1 MFIKKVIRFIFQNK
15 LAFVS
20 KHFFSS
26 SGFRIANKG
35 MQLTSAFNQK
45 AVYRQQKAWE
55 TLVKTKNIESRFDVK
70 NLRNMISRNLSSV
83 DSILE
88 VGCASGYN
96 KSIFFQD
103 FQEYFGLDI
112 SRDALL
118 LGKQNYSGVPFLQAS
133 SKALPFKDN
142 SIDVVLDG
150 ASLIHIQDW
159 KKSINEYF
167 RISKKFIVLHSI
179 TLSSV
184 RSYNFTKFAY
194 GQRISEQIFLE
205 SELNSY
211 LDLFNYDE
219 IIKLKNGGYNL
230 VDLVGI
236 ETNSYTW
243 LIRL

>member
-1 MFIKKVIRFIFQNK
+1 VFIKKVMRYLLQNK

-26 SGFRIANKG
+26 SGFSLVIKNT
-35 MQLTSAFNQK
+35 QITSAFNK
-45 AVYRQQKAWE
+45 RAVLRQQKAWE
-55 TLVKTKNIESRFDVK
+55 NLVKTKNIEARSDVR
-70 NLRNMISRNLSSV
+70 NLRSLVSENFSSA

-96 KSIFFQD
+96 KAIFFQE

-112 SRDALL
+112 SHDALL
-118 LGKQNYSGVPFLQAS
+118 LGRHNYSRVPFLQAS
-133 SKALPFKDN
+133 SNSLPLKDN

-150 ASLIHIQDW
+150 ASLIHIKDW
-159 KKSINEYF
+159 KQSINEYF

-184 RSYNFTKFAY
+184 SSSDLTKFAY
-194 GQRISEQIFLE
+194 GQRVAEHIFLE
-205 SELNSY
+205 SELISY
-211 LDLFNYDE
+211 IDLFKHKD

-230 VDLVGI
+230 FDLVGI

-243 LIRL
+243 IIRL

>member
-1 MFIKKVIRFIFQNK
+1 MFIKKVIRYLLQNK

-20 KHFFSS
+20 KHYFSS
-26 SGFRIANKG
+26 SGFSLAMKNTQIN
-35 MQLTSAFNQK
+35 SAFNKK
-45 AVYRQQKAWE
+45 AVLRQQKAWE
-55 TLVKTKNIESRFDVK
+55 NLVKTKNIEARFDVK
-70 NLRNMISRNLSSV
+70 NLRSV
-83 DSILE
+83 VGANFTLTDSILE

-103 FQEYFGLDI
+103 FQEYIGLDI
-112 SRDALL
+112 SHDALI
-118 LGKQNYSGVPFLQAS
+118 LGRHNYSRVPFLQAS
-133 SKALPFKDN
+133 SNSLPFKDK

-159 KKSINEYF
+159 KQSISEYF

-179 TLSSV
+179 TLSSI
-184 RSYNFTKFAY
+184 SSSDLTKFAY
-194 GQRISEQIFLE
+194 GQRVAEHIFLE
-205 SELNSY
+205 SELISY
-211 LDLFNYDE
+211 IDLFEYKD

-230 VDLVGI
+230 FDLVGI

>member
-1 MFIKKVIRFIFQNK
+1 MFIKKVIRYLLQNK

-20 KHFFSS
+20 KHYFSS
-26 SGFRIANKG
+26 SGFSLAMKNTQIN
-35 MQLTSAFNQK
+35 SAFNKK
-45 AVYRQQKAWE
+45 AVLRQQKAWE
-55 TLVKTKNIESRFDVK
+55 NLVKTKNIEARFDVK
-70 NLRNMISRNLSSV
+70 NLRSV
-83 DSILE
+83 VGANFTLTDSILE

-103 FQEYFGLDI
+103 FQEYIGLDI
-112 SRDALL
+112 SHDALI
-118 LGKQNYSGVPFLQAS
+118 LGRHNYSRVPFLQAS
-133 SKALPFKDN
+133 SNSLPLKDN

-159 KKSINEYF
+159 KQSISEYF

-179 TLSSV
+179 TLSSI
-184 RSYNFTKFAY
+184 SSSDLTKFAY
-194 GQRISEQIFLE
+194 GQRVAEHIFLE
-205 SELNSY
+205 SELISY
-211 LDLFNYDE
+211 IDLFEYKD

-230 VDLVGI
+230 FDLVGI

>member
-1 MFIKKVIRFIFQNK
+1 MFIKKVIRYLLQNK

-20 KHFFSS
+20 KHYFSS
-26 SGFRIANKG
+26 SGFSLAMKNTQI
-35 MQLTSAFNQK
+35 TSAFNK
-45 AVYRQQKAWE
+45 RAALRQQKAWE
-55 TLVKTKNIESRFDVK
+55 NLVKTKNIEARFDVK
-70 NLRNMISRNLSSV
+70 NLRSV
-83 DSILE
+83 VGANFTLTDSILE

-103 FQEYFGLDI
+103 FQEYIGLDI
-112 SRDALL
+112 SHDALI
-118 LGKQNYSGVPFLQAS
+118 LGRHNYSRVPFLQAS
-133 SKALPFKDN
+133 SNSLPLKDN

-159 KKSINEYF
+159 KQSISEYF

-179 TLSSV
+179 TLSSI
-184 RSYNFTKFAY
+184 SSSDLTKFAY
-194 GQRISEQIFLE
+194 GQRVAEHIFLE
-205 SELNSY
+205 SELISY
-211 LDLFNYDE
+211 IDLFEYKD

-230 VDLVGI
+230 FDLVGI

>member
-1 MFIKKVIRFIFQNK
+1 MFIKKAIRYLLQNK

-20 KHFFSS
+20 KHYFSS
-26 SGFRIANKG
+26 SGFSLAMKNTQI
-35 MQLTSAFNQK
+35 TSAFNK
-45 AVYRQQKAWE
+45 RTVLRQQKAWE
-55 TLVKTKNIESRFDVK
+55 NLVKTKNIEARFDVK
-70 NLRNMISRNLSSV
+70 NLRSV
-83 DSILE
+83 VDENFSLTDSVLE

-112 SRDALL
+112 SHDALL
-118 LGKQNYSGVPFLQAS
+118 LGKQNYSRVPFLQAS
-133 SKALPFKDN
+133 SNSLPLKDN

-150 ASLIHIQDW
+150 ASLIHIKDW
-159 KKSINEYF
+159 RQSINEYF

-184 RSYNFTKFAY
+184 SSSDLTKFAY
-194 GQRISEQIFLE
+194 GQKVSEHIFLE
-205 SELNSY
+205 SELISY
-211 LDLFNYDE
+211 IELFKYKD

-230 VDLVGI
+230 FDLVGI

>member
-1 MFIKKVIRFIFQNK
+1 MFIKKVIRYLLQNK

-20 KHFFSS
+20 KHYFSS
-26 SGFRIANKG
+26 SGFSLAMKNTQIN
-35 MQLTSAFNQK
+35 SAFNKK
-45 AVYRQQKAWE
+45 AVLRQQKAWE
-55 TLVKTKNIESRFDVK
+55 NLVKTKNIEARFDVK
-70 NLRNMISRNLSSV
+70 NLRSV
-83 DSILE
+83 VGANFTLTDSILE

-103 FQEYFGLDI
+103 FQEYIGLDI
-112 SRDALL
+112 SHDALI
-118 LGKQNYSGVPFLQAS
+118 LGRHNYSRVPFLQAS
-133 SKALPFKDN
+133 SNSLPLKDK

-159 KKSINEYF
+159 KQSISEYF

-179 TLSSV
+179 TLSSI
-184 RSYNFTKFAY
+184 SSSDLTKFAY
-194 GQRISEQIFLE
+194 GQRVAEHIFLE
-205 SELNSY
+205 SELISY
-211 LDLFNYDE
+211 IDLFEYKD

-230 VDLVGI
+230 FDLVGI

>member
-1 MFIKKVIRFIFQNK
+1 MFIKKVIRYLLQNK

-20 KHFFSS
+20 KHYFSS
-26 SGFRIANKG
+26 SGFSLAMKNTQI
-35 MQLTSAFNQK
+35 TSAFNK
-45 AVYRQQKAWE
+45 RAVLRQQKAWE
-55 TLVKTKNIESRFDVK
+55 NLVKTKNIEARFDVK
-70 NLRNMISRNLSSV
+70 NLRSV
-83 DSILE
+83 VGANFTLTDSILE

-103 FQEYFGLDI
+103 FQEYIGLDI
-112 SRDALL
+112 SHDALI
-118 LGKQNYSGVPFLQAS
+118 LGRHNYSRVPFLQAS
-133 SKALPFKDN
+133 SNSLPLKDN

-159 KKSINEYF
+159 KQSISEYF

-179 TLSSV
+179 TLSSI
-184 RSYNFTKFAY
+184 SSSDLTKFAY
-194 GQRISEQIFLE
+194 GQRVAEHIFLE
-205 SELNSY
+205 SELISY
-211 LDLFNYDE
+211 IDLFKYKD

-230 VDLVGI
+230 FDLVGI